1 MTVAPLF
8 PGQWPNV
15 AGAIPATPRK
25 PDRDFARHVA
35 HREEAQA
42 SRARLEESREPA
54 PDPVLASEKALTTKA
69 AITPLAEITSGSV
82 VYPQSLRVV
91 GYLSMLAR
99 SDDSAHAAEANVAG
113 TSADDTTPTNT
124 PVLGAVSGT
133 QVPMQTVGA
142 GSPAPVSGPG
152 SRVATENGDA
162 APAAEVF
169 AAAAPEGRRFARRF
183 VRLNGSTLLLRDF
196 SLSPDRARAVL
207 DAFRTLAAID
217 GRPLTQATINGKSY
231 SPNKEDNHVG

>member
-8 PGQWPNV
+8 PGHRPDV

-35 HREEAQA
+35 HREEAQT

-69 AITPLAEITSGSV
+69 VITPLAEITNGSV

-113 TSADDTTPTNT
+113 TSDDETTATGT
-124 PVLGAVSGT
+124 PVPDSVSD
-133 QVPMQTVGA
+133 VMPRQTVGN
-142 GSPAPVSGPG
+142 GIPAVAAGPG
-152 SRVATENGDA
+152 SRVAIETCDA
-162 APAAEVF
+162 APAAEVL
-169 AAAAPEGRRFARRF
+169 AMASPEGRRFARRF
-183 VRLNGSTLLLRDF
+183 VRLSGGTLLLRDF
-196 SLSPDRARAVL
+196 SLGPDRARAVL

-217 GRPLTQATINGKSY
+217 GRPLTRATINGQSY
-231 SPNKEDNHVG
+231 SPDKEDDHVG